1 MDSKELKLPPQ
12 DLDAEQS
19 VLGAIL
25 IDKEALANIADV
37 VDANDFYKKANA
49 DIYRA
54 CFKLWEKGEPIDIL
68 SVTSELKK
76 TNLIQQVGGSGYLAE
91 LVNSVP
97 SSAHVSHYAKIVKE
111 KKILRDLINA
121 SQEITE
127 NALGSADDLD
137 ILLDGVEQRIFS
149 ISKASVSRNFVP
161 IKEELRNAYERI
173 AELEQGDGK
182 LRGVPTGFAALDN
195 MLSGLQ
201 KSDLII
207 VGARPSFGKTSF
219 ALDIGRYVASKANL
233 PVGIFSLEMSR
244 EQVVDRLIA
253 TEARVDLWKLR
264 TGRIGKTDPT
274 EYDMIQAALDRLSRA
289 PIYIEDTPSPN
300 IIELR
305 RMARRLQAEAKN
317 LSLIIVDYLQLI
329 QPRKNYDSAVQQ
341 VTEVSRGLKAL
352 ARELNVPVI
361 AISQLS
367 RAVDQRDNK
376 APRLSDL
383 RDSGSI
389 EQDAD
394 VVIFINPI
402 WRQKDP
408 RAIDPNEDGE
418 TEIIIAKHRNGP
430 IGTVK
435 LKFNKNLVSF
445 ENIDT
450 FHDNPG
456 IN

>member
-1 MDSKELKLPPQ
+1 MDSKDLKMPPH

-37 VDANDFYKKANA
+37 IDGNDFYKKANA
-49 DIYRA
+49 DIYKVY
-54 CFKLWEKGEPIDIL
+54 FKLWEKGEPIDIL

-76 TNLIQQVGGSGYLAE
+76 MNLLQAVGGSGYLAE

-127 NALGSADDLD
+127 NALASSEDLD
-137 ILLDGVEQRIFS
+137 MLLDNVEQKIFS
-149 ISKASVSRNFVP
+149 ISKSSVARNFVP
-161 IKEELRNAYERI
+161 IKDELRGAYERI

-182 LRGVPTGFAALDN
+182 LRGVPTGFVALDN

-207 VGARPSFGKTSF
+207 VGARPSFGKSSF
-219 ALDIGRYVASKANL
+219 ALDIGRHVATKVNL
-233 PVGIFSLEMSR
+233 PVGIFTLEMSR

-253 TEARVDLWKLR
+253 CEARVDLWKLR
-264 TGRIGKTDPT
+264 TGRIGKSDPQ
-274 EYDMIQAALDRLSRA
+274 EYEMIQRALDRLSRA
-289 PIYIEDTPSPN
+289 PIFIEDTPSPN

-305 RMARRLQAEAKN
+305 RMARRLQAEARN

-352 ARELNVPVI
+352 ARELNVPVM
-361 AISQLS
+361 AVSQLS

-408 RAIDPNEDGE
+408 RSIDPGDDGE

-430 IGTVK
+430 IGVVK
-435 LKFNKNLVSF
+435 LRFNKNLVSF
-445 ENIDT
+445 ENVDII
-450 FHDNPG
+450 HDNPG

>member
-1 MDSKELKLPPQ
+1 MDSKDLKMPPH

-37 VDANDFYKKANA
+37 IDGNDFYKKANA
-49 DIYRA
+49 DIYKV

-68 SVTSELKK
+68 SVTSELNKM
-76 TNLIQQVGGSGYLAE
+76 NLLQSVGGSGYLAE

-127 NALGSADDLD
+127 NALASSEDLD
-137 ILLDGVEQRIFS
+137 MLLDNVEQKIFS
-149 ISKASVSRNFVP
+149 ISKSSVARNFVP
-161 IKEELRNAYERI
+161 IKDELRGAYERI

-182 LRGVPTGFAALDN
+182 LRGVPTGFVALDN

-207 VGARPSFGKTSF
+207 VGARPSFGKSSF
-219 ALDIGRYVASKANL
+219 ALDIGRHVATKVNL
-233 PVGIFSLEMSR
+233 PVGIFTLEMSR

-253 TEARVDLWKLR
+253 CEARVDLWKLR
-264 TGRIGKTDPT
+264 TGRIGKSDPQ
-274 EYDMIQAALDRLSRA
+274 EYEMIQGALDRLSRA
-289 PIYIEDTPSPN
+289 PIFIEDTPSPN

-305 RMARRLQAEAKN
+305 RMARRLQAEARN

-352 ARELNVPVI
+352 ARELNVPVM
-361 AISQLS
+361 AVSQLS

-408 RAIDPNEDGE
+408 RSIDPGDDGE

-430 IGTVK
+430 IGVVK
-435 LKFNKNLVSF
+435 LRFNKNLVSF
-445 ENIDT
+445 ENVDII
-450 FHDNPG
+450 HDNPG

>member
-1 MDSKELKLPPQ
+1 MDSKDLKLPPH

-25 IDKEALANIADV
+25 IDKEALANIADII
-37 VDANDFYKKANA
+37 DAGDFYKKANA
-49 DIYRA
+49 DVYKV

-76 TNLIQQVGGSGYLAE
+76 MNLLQAAGGSGYLAE

-127 NALGSADDLD
+127 NALGSSEDLD
-137 ILLDGVEQRIFS
+137 MLLDNVEQKIFS
-149 ISKASVSRNFVP
+149 ISKSSVARNFIP
-161 IKEELRNAYERI
+161 IKDELRGAYERI

-182 LRGVPTGFAALDN
+182 LRGVPTGFTALDN

-207 VGARPSFGKTSF
+207 VGARPSFGKSSF
-219 ALDIGRYVASKANL
+219 ALDIGRHVATKANL
-233 PVGIFSLEMSR
+233 PIGIFTLEMSR

-264 TGRIGKTDPT
+264 TGRIGKSDPQ
-274 EYDMIQAALDRLSRA
+274 EYEMIQGALDRLSRA
-289 PIYIEDTPSPN
+289 PIFIEDTPSPN

-305 RMARRLQAEAKN
+305 RMARRLQAEARN

-352 ARELNVPVI
+352 ARELNVPVM
-361 AISQLS
+361 AVSQLS

-408 RAIDPNEDGE
+408 RSIDPGDDGE

-430 IGTVK
+430 IGVVK
-435 LKFNKNLVSF
+435 LRFNKNLVSF
-445 ENIDT
+445 ENVDT
-450 FHDNPG
+450 IHDNPG